1 MPLTAL
7 MRNLS
12 IGASADITRSR
23 LYLTASWSPSP
34 RWGSRAI
41 STGPIWTGRIRL
53 SLSCS
58 GSNRR
63 STRLPDSVATALGGI
78 LLELL
83 RYPGMQVLERRRFTS
98 QAEASM
104 AVFSYIGRVVQYGS
118 AILASANP
126 QSHMSRCS
134 RHDIRGRYV
143 VDFGQRRIEAAPN
156 YTASNLP
163 NWSVARVPDN
173 SMVGAPGLEPATR

>member
-12 IGASADITRSR
+12 IGASADIARSR
-23 LYLTASWSPSP
+23 LYLD
-34 RWGSRAI
+34 RA
-41 STGPIWTGRIRL
+41 L
-53 SLSCS
+53 
-58 GSNRR
+58 RR
-63 STRLPDSVATALGGI
+63 HGHRRRAGALGLRGYSDGADLDGANTAI
-78 LLELL
+78 PELL
-83 RYPGMQVLERRRFTS
+83 RIKPEINSFARFRG
-98 QAEASM
+98 QDGGLQLHGGGWYNPAPP
-104 AVFSYIGRVVQYGS
+104 FWHPLY
-118 AILASANP
+118 P

-134 RHDIRGRYV
+134 RYDIRGKYV